1 MIVFQVYILLVF
13 NLHESEVH
21 EITKSEQISKSTRLS
36 KESIHNAVIK
46 INTTAIYNS
55 QVHDSSVLSPSFHY
69 SLSILPKFIYFLYVY
84 ISALN
89 ATYYPVT
96 LSPDYMFQPYMATI
110 RCCLSS

>member
-21 EITKSEQISKSTRLS
+21 EITKSELVSKRTRLS

-69 SLSILPKFIYFLYVY
+69 SLSSTAQSLYEY
-84 ISALN
+84 IFC
-89 ATYYPVT
+89 TCT
-96 LSPDYMFQPYMATI
+96 FSP
-110 RCCLSS
+110 